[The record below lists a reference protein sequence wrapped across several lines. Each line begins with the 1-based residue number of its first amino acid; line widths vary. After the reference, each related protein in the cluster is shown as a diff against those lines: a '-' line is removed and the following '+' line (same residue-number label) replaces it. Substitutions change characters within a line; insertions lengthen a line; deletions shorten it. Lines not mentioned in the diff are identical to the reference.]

1 MNLKPVSDCVTCL
14 VISFRLKSGS
24 KTVRSTVCKTEK
36 QTEFNNGQAL
46 VHSSQMFLGGIE

>member
-36 QTEFNNGQAL
+36 QTEFNNGQVL